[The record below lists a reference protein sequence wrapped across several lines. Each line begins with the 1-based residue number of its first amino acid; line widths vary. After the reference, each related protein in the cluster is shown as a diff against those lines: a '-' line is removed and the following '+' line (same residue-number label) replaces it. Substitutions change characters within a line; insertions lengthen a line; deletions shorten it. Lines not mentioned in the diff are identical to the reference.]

1 MRIGNI
7 NSYARLLHD
16 SFSEIDNLLYD
27 EDYNEIPDRFNRDSF
42 KNLRNQFRREVI
54 SNLRKTDL
62 WTVKEALIIKFN
74 DFINEFENKYQT
86 TVYDCNYHKNEEL
99 ILSLYSCLKEEV
111 QYVKW
116 LFNDYAVDFGFCT
129 GSGLD
134 KLNDEAQSIH
144 VEEDSNAE
152 QVNTNVLANSYCE
165 EKEARE
171 DWEAGED
178 VQKQFADL
186 FNPKYRDFVD
196 NYVKALREKGVIEN
210 DVFTGLPAFNYL
222 AKFVDFLIKKEILR
236 KGKLAPILKIVY
248 ARFGWNVYEGKYD
261 VNPNTPNVSMRNLR
275 QGIANGF
282 EWEEE
287 IIFVD
292 IVKNAKK

>member
-1 MRIGNI
+1 MKIGNI

-54 SNLRKTDL
+54 YNLRKTDL

-99 ILSLYSCLKEEV
+99 ILSLYSCLKEEI

-116 LFNDYAVDFGFCT
+116 LFNDYVVDFGFCT

-134 KLNDEAQSIH
+134 KLNDEAQSLY
-144 VEEDSNAE
+144 VEEEFDMK
-152 QVNTNVLANSYCE
+152 QVGDNTNILANSHYIEKNHE
-165 EKEARE
+165 EENIN
-171 DWEAGED
+171 
-178 VQKQFADL
+178 KQFVDL
-186 FNPKYRDFVD
+186 FKPEYKQFVD
-196 NYVKALREKGVIEN
+196 NFVQILEFEGVIEN
-210 DVFTGLPAFNYL
+210 NIFTGIPDKNYL
-222 AKFVDFLIKKEILR
+222 AKIVAFLMEDNIMCR
-236 KGKLAPILKIVY
+236 SKIEPLIRTVY
-248 ARFGWNVYEGKYD
+248 SRFGWCVYGDKEMKPEKDRCVTVKNLTKTVKAG
-261 VNPNTPNVSMRNLR
+261 VNPD
-275 QGIANGF
+275 
-282 EWEEE
+282 EEDLFRKMLKQ
-287 IIFVD
+287 I
-292 IVKNAKK
+292 KK

>member
-1 MRIGNI
+1 MKIGNI
-7 NSYARLLHD
+7 NNYAKLLHD

-54 SNLRKTDL
+54 CNLRKTDFG
-62 WTVKEALIIKFN
+62 TVKDTLIVKFN
-74 DFINEFENKYQT
+74 DLINDFENKYQT

-111 QYVKW
+111 QFVKW
-116 LFNDYAVDFGFCT
+116 LLDDNAVAVGFCT

-134 KLNDEAQSIH
+134 RLNDEAQSIH
-144 VEEDSNAE
+144 VEEGPGMKQIDDNANMPGDDCHKE
-152 QVNTNVLANSYCE
+152 KKSGQDAENVQN
-165 EKEARE
+165 
-171 DWEAGED
+171 
-178 VQKQFADL
+178 QFVGL
-186 FNPKYRDFVD
+186 FNPKYMMFIDD
-196 NYVKALREKGVIEN
+196 YVKALREKGIIEN
-210 DVFTGLPAFNYL
+210 DVFTGLPAVNYL

-248 ARFGWNVYEGKYD
+248 ARFGWNVYEGKCD
-261 VNPNTPNVSMRNLR
+261 VNPNTPNVSIRNLR
-275 QGIANGF
+275 QGITNGF

-287 IIFVD
+287 IVFVD
-292 IVKNAKK
+292 IIKNNKK